1 MVKKTYGIIGLGKF
15 GSKVAQG
22 LVEKGESVILCDNSQ
37 ENFRNFRE
45 DVENIYTLDSTDKL
59 ALEEAGIRELDVV
72 IVSIGEKIEASIL
85 TVMALKELGNKN
97 IIAKATSK
105 THGEILEKIG
115 ANKVIYPEQAAA
127 NKLINELTTSLAEVT
142 IISENLE
149 MCKALASDVF
159 GKRTIAEIQEASIKK
174 DEKGTITQE
183 IKVVAI
189 KQNNIWN
196 LHPTPDITIHNE
208 DFVVFLANEKTMEL
222 CVKKFELL

>member
-15 GSKVAQG
+15 GSKVARE
-22 LVEKGESVILCDNSQ
+22 LVDKGESVILCDNSQ
-37 ENFRNFRE
+37 ENFRDFRQ

-85 TVMALKELGNKN
+85 TVMALKELGNKR

-105 THGEILEKIG
+105 PHGEILEKIG
-115 ANKVIYPEQAAA
+115 ANDVIYPEREIAK
-127 NKLINELTTSLAEVT
+127 KLVSELTSSRIEVT
-142 IISENLE
+142 MLSSELSV
-149 MCKALASDVF
+149 CKALASDIF
-159 GKRTIAEIQEASIKK
+159 GKRTIAEIQESSIKK
-174 DEKGTITQE
+174 DEHGATTQE
-183 IKVVAI
+183 IKIVAI

-208 DFVVFLANEKTMEL
+208 DFVIFLANEKTMEVY
-222 CVKKFELL
+222 VKKFELL

>member
-159 GKRTIAEIQEASIKK
+159 GKRTIAEIQESSIKK
-174 DEKGTITQE
+174 DEHGATTQE
-183 IKVVAI
+183 IKIVAI